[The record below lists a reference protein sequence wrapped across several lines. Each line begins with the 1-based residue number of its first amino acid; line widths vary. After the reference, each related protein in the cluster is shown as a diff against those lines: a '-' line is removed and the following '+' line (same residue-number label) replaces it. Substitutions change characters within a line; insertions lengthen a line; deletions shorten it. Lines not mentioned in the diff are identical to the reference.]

1 MKQQYKNSSNSNPI
15 DIWYIYANE
24 VYQRVALKDVLY
36 FHSEK
41 QAQYLH
47 TTKQLLKINVSSLD
61 SVEMQLHECA
71 FARIHSD
78 YLVNM
83 KHVHCFNF
91 EDSCMY
97 LRNGNVLP
105 VDRKYSNRLLSKV
118 FLFKSK
124 AQLAK

>member
-1 MKQQYKNSSNSNPI
+1 MKQQYTEGKNLAPI
-15 DIWYIYANE
+15 DIWYVYANE
-24 VYQRVALKDVLY
+24 IYQRVTLKDILY

-41 QAQYLH
+41 QAHYLH

-91 EDSCMY
+91 EDNCMY
-97 LRNGNVLP
+97 LRNGKVLP

-118 FLFKSK
+118 FLFQKQSSTC
-124 AQLAK
+124 